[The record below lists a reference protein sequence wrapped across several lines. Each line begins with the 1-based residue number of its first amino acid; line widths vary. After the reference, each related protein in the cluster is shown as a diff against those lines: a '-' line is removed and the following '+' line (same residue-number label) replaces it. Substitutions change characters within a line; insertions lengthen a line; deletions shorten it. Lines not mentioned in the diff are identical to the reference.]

1 MADGVAALTFGGHD
15 GLAGIVHKNDAGLF
29 QYIATKLI
37 ICQQLVV
44 LVTKPGHERG
54 NGHGKDRERAD
65 EVGRV
70 GQKGLGDAPEQVSD
84 ALPIAHVERELAE
97 AVIADIP
104 QSLLYARIDLI
115 RDEHDQPL
123 LAELELVEPS
133 LFLRQEPAA
142 LKRLVRGIAARL

>member
-1 MADGVAALTFGGHD
+1 M
-15 GLAGIVHKNDAGLF
+15 
-29 QYIATKLI
+29 
-37 ICQQLVV
+37 
-44 LVTKPGHERG
+44 
-54 NGHGKDRERAD
+54 
-65 EVGRV
+65 
-70 GQKGLGDAPEQVSD
+70 
-84 ALPIAHVERELAE
+84 
-97 AVIADIP
+97 IADIP